1 MKAKIYKAKPY
12 TNEIIRG
19 KFEKVKDLRVV
30 GMVDHPLVD
39 LLIIIML
46 SIVSGVEKLDEIVTY
61 GKKKRGFL
69 RQVFG
74 IEKTPSKSTL
84 SRVLNMIDG
93 EEVVEIIIEIMK
105 MKIVRLGDAI
115 AVDGKAIRSTAERG
129 KPKTALQILTAYF
142 VESGVVLG
150 QKYIREKTN
159 EIPVFQEMLCQINI
173 KGKTITADAMHC
185 QKDTCRMII
194 AKGGNY
200 VFGLKGNQKSFY
212 KQVEMFFNDV
222 DNAGRIE
229 VFELPA
235 EKHNGRCERRIFYRA
250 NTDVSYF
257 NFNEEWF
264 DLKSVFAVRRI
275 VETKYG
281 ITDEI
286 GYYISNLDRTPEQ
299 MLSLVRSHWK
309 IESMHW
315 LLDVVFSEDDS
326 RILSDNGQKTL
337 DIFRKFAL
345 LLHKTFIAENNLKC
359 SLKNNMFS
367 CLLDDYF
374 LLQVCS

>member
-1 MKAKIYKAKPY
+1 MKAKIYKVKAY

-19 KFEKVKDLRVV
+19 KFAKVKDLRVR
-30 GMVDHPLVD
+30 GMVEHPLVD

-61 GKKKRGFL
+61 GKKKGEFL

-84 SRVLNMIDG
+84 SRVLNMIEG

-115 AVDGKAIRSTAERG
+115 AVDGKAIRSTAKKG

-185 QKDTCRMII
+185 
-194 AKGGNY
+194 
-200 VFGLKGNQKSFY
+200 
-212 KQVEMFFNDV
+212 
-222 DNAGRIE
+222 
-229 VFELPA
+229 
-235 EKHNGRCERRIFYRA
+235 HN
-250 NTDVSYF
+250 
-257 NFNEEWF
+257 
-264 DLKSVFAVRRI
+264 
-275 VETKYG
+275 
-281 ITDEI
+281 
-286 GYYISNLDRTPEQ
+286 
-299 MLSLVRSHWK
+299 
-309 IESMHW
+309 
-315 LLDVVFSEDDS
+315 
-326 RILSDNGQKTL
+326 
-337 DIFRKFAL
+337 
-345 LLHKTFIAENNLKC
+345 
-359 SLKNNMFS
+359 
-367 CLLDDYF
+367 
-374 LLQVCS
+374 